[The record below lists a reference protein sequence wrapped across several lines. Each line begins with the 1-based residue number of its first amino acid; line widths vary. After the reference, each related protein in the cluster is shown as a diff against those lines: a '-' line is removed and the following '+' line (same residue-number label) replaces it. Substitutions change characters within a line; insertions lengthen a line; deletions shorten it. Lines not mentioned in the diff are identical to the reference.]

1 MPHQTDIQITRFD
14 TPRYQVQI
22 LDVPG
27 HSQFMKNMVTGTS
40 QGDMALLL
48 VSAVPEELHAG
59 FSSKGQAKEH
69 LLLMY
74 TLGMH
79 QLIVAINKM
88 DSVDWSQLAFKEAVQ
103 ETTNVLKKIG
113 YNTRKIPFVPISGTQ
128 GENLLHPAQHM
139 DWYKGWKKAGKSGEK
154 TGITLVSAIDSID
167 LPKRLSELPLRISIQ
182 DVYQVRTDLIPVGRV
197 ESGVLEAGMELQI
210 SPSLAKGRVKTVE
223 PGKHESSFVKAY
235 PGDKTGFILEDVTI
249 KEIKRGSVCSDTTRD
264 PVFPAVSFTA
274 SLVAMPNCSKLMKG
288 DKIIVDVHNARVEC
302 TIVELLERIDRRNG
316 QVLEEFPK
324 ALKEG
329 DAVVAKLVP
338 SIPFC
343 IEPFSEYPAL
353 GRVALR
359 DQRRTLAVG
368 IVKTVEK
375 RDNKGKTFICPVKK

>member
-154 TGITLVSAIDSID
+154 T
-167 LPKRLSELPLRISIQ
+167 EN
-182 DVYQVRTDLIPVGRV
+182 
-197 ESGVLEAGMELQI
+197 
-210 SPSLAKGRVKTVE
+210 
-223 PGKHESSFVKAY
+223 F
-235 PGDKTGFILEDVTI
+235 
-249 KEIKRGSVCSDTTRD
+249 
-264 PVFPAVSFTA
+264 
-274 SLVAMPNCSKLMKG
+274 MKIG
-288 DKIIVDVHNARVEC
+288 
-302 TIVELLERIDRRNG
+302 
-316 QVLEEFPK
+316 
-324 ALKEG
+324 
-329 DAVVAKLVP
+329 
-338 SIPFC
+338 
-343 IEPFSEYPAL
+343 
-353 GRVALR
+353 
-359 DQRRTLAVG
+359 
-368 IVKTVEK
+368 
-375 RDNKGKTFICPVKK
+375 